1 MTKRIAALFDID
13 GTLIITGGA
22 GAAAW
27 RMAFDELYG
36 IPADI
41 GKFTD
46 TGMTDPDV
54 GHRTFAAVLGREPSR
69 AELNKVM
76 ERRLHRLTAILA
88 LSIGIGRSV
97 SRPLRRLKSKSRV
110 LRGRIMAADEWQS
123 VAGGDHQHLRGCR
136 GILVSSRCHLGCPL
150 SPDAAQCR
158 DRPFG
163 CHVPV
168 GATGGCRDRSRRA
181 T

>member
-46 TGMTDPDV
+46 TGMTDPTS
-54 GHRTFAAVLGREPSR
+54 GT
-69 AELNKVM
+69 
-76 ERRLHRLTAILA
+76 
-88 LSIGIGRSV
+88 GRS
-97 SRPLRRLKSKSRV
+97 RPCW
-110 LRGRIMAADEWQS
+110 AAS
-123 VAGGDHQHLRGCR
+123 PPRP
-136 GILVSSRCHLGCPL
+136 SSTR
-150 SPDAAQCR
+150 
-158 DRPFG
+158 
-163 CHVPV
+163 
-168 GATGGCRDRSRRA
+168 
-181 T
+181 